1 MRGSPPLPSGCCG
14 RPLLRGHRHY
24 HLGNYTINNIHI
36 TPVLSTASFAVHRY
50 AGGPC
55 LATAMRTSFSN
66 RRTRHCGS
74 SRSVPLA
81 RDPGLEEMLGWHRRT
96 TVKDR
101 ASILNMPDLGLSS
114 ARPVH
119 LLALEVCLKSSFRDF
134 FEEQEGNVVLGPR
147 PAHTCGGVSTVAGL
161 SYGMTMPPP
170 AVDQFSSF
178 AATCAQ
184 AHAIVTHLGN
194 P

>member
-1 MRGSPPLPSGCCG
+1 MFVLFVRPAVNAAQASEVDITLFNERSLSSIKTRPDTSGFGGNLLRGSPPLPSGCCG

-50 AGGPC
+50 TGGPC

-81 RDPGLEEMLGWHRRT
+81 RDPGLEEVVPMHGYAQHLMPPLASMLNT
-96 TVKDR
+96 TVV
-101 ASILNMPDLGLSS
+101 AM
-114 ARPVH
+114 AAMAATMTAAAV
-119 LLALEVCLKSSFRDF
+119 AMM
-134 FEEQEGNVVLGPR
+134 
-147 PAHTCGGVSTVAGL
+147 AAAATTTVAA
-161 SYGMTMPPP
+161 P
-170 AVDQFSSF
+170 AQV
-178 AATCAQ
+178 AAAS
-184 AHAIVTHLGN
+184 HA
-194 P
+194 